1 MDSIQT
7 KKALAAYMI
16 ADAQLSG
23 VFDYPRLRRAIDG
36 IYDVRADVHEAHP
49 IEAALKHGDDPHKDT
64 SQTHALLH
72 DATSTIAACAGRLAA
87 GIDTTNPMSWL
98 WLEDMLTS
106 AARLAAVPE
115 YVDRAFDG
123 LSGYDFVMQAC
134 TLTDMFM
141 VLANDMD
148 AVDFDR
154 VARIYLDV
162 LCGRAGIWV
171 SVTETLG
178 FEAACASG
186 DSWETLRGTYAS
198 VRMQQVAAALARTRP
213 GIAARDLMN
222 TASRMLLAFT
232 DLIDTRQ
239 ARLAGAVDREAWE
252 LALGGSV
259 VPERMLEIAGEAAR
273 LPQPAWPGLRGYCAL
288 ADVPPL
294 ACAFL
299 LPDSCVMDIQTVYA
313 EAMR

>member
-1 MDSIQT
+1 MNTIQT

-16 ADAQLSG
+16 ADTQLSG

-36 IYDVRADVHEAHP
+36 VYDVRADAREAAG
-49 IEAALKHGDDPHKDT
+49 IEAALKHGDDLHKDT

-72 DATSTIAACAGRLAA
+72 DATSTIAACAARLAA

-98 WLEDMLTS
+98 WLEDALTS

-115 YVDRAFDG
+115 YVDTAFDA
-123 LSGYDFVMQAC
+123 LSGYDFVMQSC
-134 TLTDMFM
+134 TLADTFM
-141 VLANDMD
+141 VLTNDMD
-148 AVDFDR
+148 TVDFDR
-154 VARIYLDV
+154 VARIYLDI

-186 DSWETLRGTYAS
+186 DSWETLRETYAT

-213 GIAARDLMN
+213 GIAARDLMR
-222 TASRMLLAFT
+222 TVSRMLLAFT

-239 ARLAGAVDREAWE
+239 AGLAGTIDREAWE

-273 LPQPAWPGLRGYCAL
+273 LPQPAWPSLRGYCAL

-299 LPDSCVMDIQTVYA
+299 LPDPCVMDIQTVYA